1 MHMTNEELLK
11 KYEGLIDAAKA
22 ARENAV
28 APFSNFKV
36 GAALL
41 GKSGNIY
48 LGANMEPAVMNLGL
62 CAERTALFSALAQG
76 EKEFEA
82 IAVYAGTEKAGYP
95 CGGCRQVF
103 SDLAPNVQWILI
115 GDKEVRI
122 ETLESILP
130 NRFVLEDLRR

>member
-1 MHMTNEELLK
+1 MYMMNEELLR
-11 KYEGLIDAAKA
+11 KYDDLISAARS

-28 APFSNFKV
+28 ALFSSFRV

-41 GKSGNIY
+41 GKSGKVY

-82 IAVYAGTEKAGYP
+82 IAVYAGTEQPGYP

-103 SDLAPNVQWILI
+103 SDLAPNVLWLLV
-115 GDKEVRI
+115 GDKEVKI
-122 ETLESILP
+122 ETLESMLP

>member
-1 MHMTNEELLK
+1 VYMMNEELLR
-11 KYEGLIDAAKA
+11 KYDDLISAAKS

-28 APFSNFKV
+28 APFSNFRV

-41 GKSGNIY
+41 GKSGKVY

-82 IAVYAGTEKAGYP
+82 IAVYAGTEQPGYP

-103 SDLAPNVQWILI
+103 SDLAPNVLWLLV
-115 GDKEVRI
+115 GDKEVKI
-122 ETLESILP
+122 ETLESMLP

>member
-1 MHMTNEELLK
+1 MYMMNEELLR
-11 KYEGLIDAAKA
+11 KYDDLISAAKS

-28 APFSNFKV
+28 APFSNFRV

-41 GKSGNIY
+41 GKSGKVY

-82 IAVYAGTEKAGYP
+82 IAVYAGTEQPGYP

-103 SDLAPNVQWILI
+103 SDLAPNVLWLLV
-115 GDKEVRI
+115 GDKEVKI
-122 ETLESILP
+122 ETLESMLP

>member
-1 MHMTNEELLK
+1 MYMMNEELLR
-11 KYEGLIDAAKA
+11 KYDDLISAAKS

-28 APFSNFKV
+28 APFSSFRV

-41 GKSGNIY
+41 GKSGKVY

-82 IAVYAGTEKAGYP
+82 IAVYAGTEQPGYP

-103 SDLAPNVQWILI
+103 SDLAPNVLWLLV
-115 GDKEVRI
+115 GDKEVKI
-122 ETLESILP
+122 ETLESMLP

>member
-1 MHMTNEELLK
+1 VYMMNEELLR
-11 KYEGLIDAAKA
+11 KYDDLISAAKS

-28 APFSNFKV
+28 ALFSSFRV

-41 GKSGNIY
+41 GKSGKVY

-82 IAVYAGTEKAGYP
+82 IAVYAGTEQPGYP

-103 SDLAPNVQWILI
+103 SDLAPNVLWLLV
-115 GDKEVRI
+115 GDKEVKI
-122 ETLESILP
+122 ETLESMLP

>member
-1 MHMTNEELLK
+1 VYMMNEELLR
-11 KYEGLIDAAKA
+11 KYDDLISAARS

-28 APFSNFKV
+28 ALFSSFRV

-41 GKSGNIY
+41 GKSGKVY

-82 IAVYAGTEKAGYP
+82 IAVYAGTEQPGYP

-103 SDLAPNVQWILI
+103 SDLAPNVLWLLV
-115 GDKEVRI
+115 GDKEVKI
-122 ETLESILP
+122 ETLESMLP

>member
-1 MHMTNEELLK
+1 VYMMNEELLR
-11 KYEGLIDAAKA
+11 KYDDLISAAKS

-28 APFSNFKV
+28 APFSSFRV

-41 GKSGNIY
+41 GKSGKVY

-82 IAVYAGTEKAGYP
+82 IAVYAGTEQPGYP

-103 SDLAPNVQWILI
+103 SDLAPNVLWLLV
-115 GDKEVRI
+115 GDKEVKI
-122 ETLESILP
+122 ETLESMLP